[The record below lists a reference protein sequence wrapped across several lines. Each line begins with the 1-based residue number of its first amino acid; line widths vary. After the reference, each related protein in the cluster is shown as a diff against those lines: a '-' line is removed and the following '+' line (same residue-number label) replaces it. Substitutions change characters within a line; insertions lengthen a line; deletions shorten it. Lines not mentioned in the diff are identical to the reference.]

1 MTRSGRTRLLA
12 AVGAALALTVTAPVT
27 AGGATAATGKP
38 VVGECRQLTVDQ
50 AAAGSNPIN
59 PIACSSPHNARVIAV
74 PTLPKGVTYADIGA
88 AKLDKIATRLCYPA
102 FRAALGQTDRVR
114 NMSAY
119 GFLYFQPTAQ
129 QRAAG
134 ARWLRCDLRLRHG
147 ATLATLPTDR
157 KPALRGTVV
166 PAGVRRC
173 LAGKALRITVCEAS
187 HRYRAAGAVKVDLK
201 RYPGRTKLVRIG
213 RQRCPAVVTTDA
225 DFRFTWNSKTVWN
238 VAHDRTLIC
247 YNRS

>member
-12 AVGAALALTVTAPVT
+12 AIGAALAVTVTAPVT
-27 AGGATAATGKP
+27 AGGATAPTGKP
-38 VVGECRQLTVDQ
+38 AVGECRRLTAAQ
-50 AAAGSNPIN
+50 ADAASNPSN
-59 PIACSSPHNARVIAV
+59 PIACSSPHNTRVIAV
-74 PTLPKGVTYADIGA
+74 PTLPKGVAYADIGA

-102 FRAALGQTDRVR
+102 FRAALGQTNRVR

-119 GFLYFQPTAQ
+119 GFLYFKPTAQ

-147 ATLATLPTDR
+147 TSLATLPTDR
-157 KPALRGTVV
+157 KPALRGTQV

-187 HRYRAAGAVKVDLK
+187 HRYRAAGAVKVDIK
-201 RYPGRTKLVRIG
+201 RYPGRAKMVHIG
-213 RQRCPAVVTTDA
+213 RQRCLAVVTTDA
-225 DFRFTWNSKTVWN
+225 DFRFTWSSKTVWN
-238 VAHDRTLIC
+238 VAHDRTLVC